1 MNPRHPLFL
10 QELQALCALEL
21 PIDRLRGKT
30 VAVTGAT
37 GLIGS
42 SFLRALHAVSR
53 AHSLNLRPLALCRNP
68 ERARIILADLEDLEY
83 LPYDAVN
90 PLPDRFRADY
100 ILHAAANAHPAA
112 FSADPAGTLRAGLLG
127 TMHLLE
133 NIRANGGRLLFCSTG
148 EIYGENPAIEAFD
161 EHSFGAVDP
170 MRARACY
177 PEGKRAAEALCAAY
191 ADQYGVDVLAAR
203 LCYVYGPAI
212 TKENSR
218 ADAQFL
224 RRALAGED
232 IIMKS
237 PGSQIRSY
245 CYAADAAT
253 ALLTLMLK
261 GEAGQAYN
269 IANPMSVSSIR
280 NYAQTLAGLAGV
292 QLRFE
297 LPPEAE
303 QKGYSTVTRAV
314 LNPEKLMALGWKPLY
329 DLETG
334 LKHTLEISRECA
346 SVS

>member
-10 QELQALCALEL
+10 EELSAFAAMKL
-21 PIDRLRGKT
+21 PFDRMRGKT
-30 VAVTGAT
+30 IAVTGAT

-42 SFLRALHAVSR
+42 SFLRALHAVDR
-53 AHSLNLRPLALCRNP
+53 AHSLKLRLLALCRNP
-68 ERARIILADLEDLEY
+68 EQAAHTLADLDGIAY
-83 LPYDAVN
+83 IPYDACA
-90 PLPDRFRADY
+90 PLQDGFRADY
-100 ILHAAANAHPAA
+100 ILHAASNAHPLA
-112 FSADPAGTLRAGLLG
+112 FSADPVGTLQASLLG

-133 NIRANGGRLLFCSTG
+133 KLRREGGRLLFCSTG
-148 EIYGENPAIEAFD
+148 EIYGEAPSVAAFD

-191 ADQYGVDVLAAR
+191 AQQYGTDALAAR

-212 TKENSR
+212 TRENSR

-224 RRALAGED
+224 RKALAGED
-232 IIMKS
+232 IVMKS

-245 CYAADAAT
+245 CYAADAAG
-253 ALLTLMLK
+253 ALLTLMLLGK
-261 GEAGQAYN
+261 GGEAYN
-269 IANPMSVSSIR
+269 IAHPACTASIR
-280 NYAQTLAGLAGV
+280 EYAQTLARLAEV

-303 QKGYSTVTRAV
+303 QKGYSSVTRAV
-314 LNPEKLMALGWKPLY
+314 LNPQRLMQLGWQPLY

-334 LKHTLEISRECA
+334 LRHTLEISRE
-346 SVS
+346 